1 MSAIVERV
9 IVYGLIVGLCIII
22 GYLKNL
28 QSRLEED
35 LKKCNENQ
43 GKILTFCKEN
53 EQTRDKVRKALENN
67 KEGVDGFNRVL
78 DTLFEGK
85 K

>member
-1 MSAIVERV
+1 MNALVER
-9 IVYGLIVGLCIII
+9 IVLLGLIAGLCVVI
-22 GYLKNL
+22 GYMKYRINNL
-28 QSRLEED
+28 SQSLE
-35 LKKCNENQ
+35 LCNENQ

-53 EQTRDKVRKALENN
+53 EQTRDKVRKALEYN